1 MSVADG
7 IPPKI
12 KMLIYPNGFMRVY
25 ADDQLTIT
33 VNELP
38 EGEAVLHKRKSGKRK
53 LGLMNVVVVN
63 LKDRA

>member
-1 MSVADG
+1 MSAFDG
-7 IPPKI
+7 LPPDIKI
-12 KMLIYPNGFMRVY
+12 MVYPNGFMRVY
-25 ADDQLTIT
+25 ADGEPVIT